1 MKPMLLFDLDG
12 TLWDSAANVAESWN
26 IIFSREYPS
35 LPKLT
40 KDDVH
45 GVMGL
50 TMKEIQDRLHP
61 SIPDERRTP
70 IFDECCRYEV
80 EYLREHGG
88 EPYPD
93 LRRVM
98 EELKLRGYT
107 LGIVSNCQC
116 GYIDAF
122 LNSVGV
128 QDLFRDY
135 EEWERTGLTKGENI
149 RLVMRRNDF
158 DNAIYI
164 GDTQKD
170 QEAAVQAGVPFI
182 HAAYGFGR
190 VSAPDAVIRSLS
202 DLPDVIETLTRKQ
215 ARSCSGFRRP

>member
-26 IIFSREYPS
+26 IIFAREDPN

-50 TMKEIQDRLHP
+50 TMREIQDRLQP
-61 SIPDERRTP
+61 TMAEERRKAV
-70 IFDECCRYEV
+70 FDECCRYEV

-88 EPYPD
+88 DPYPG
-93 LRRVM
+93 LRGVM
-98 EELKLRGYT
+98 ETLIGQGYT
-107 LGIVSNCQC
+107 PGIVSNCQC
-116 GYIDAF
+116 GYVDAF
-122 LNSVGV
+122 LDSVGV
-128 QDLFRDY
+128 RDLFRDY
-135 EEWERTGLTKGENI
+135 EEWERTGLAKGENI
-149 RLVMRRNDF
+149 RLVMRRNGF
-158 DNAIYI
+158 EKAVYI

-170 QEAAVQAGVPFI
+170 QEAAVTAGIPFI

-190 VSAPDAVIRSLS
+190 VSGPDAVIHTLA
-202 DLPDVIETLTRKQ
+202 DLPGVLEKMTL
-215 ARSCSGFRRP
+215 